1 MIDVVSQIL
10 NVLLLVIALAL
21 IGIVVI
27 QRNEGGLGGLGGGT
41 GGGGM
46 GGLMTGRAAANLLTK
61 MTRWLAIGF
70 FGVTLALAY
79 IASERAAPPS
89 LTTQPQEQ
97 GPAVPVESGGTTAPA
112 TTGSAPASGT
122 SESTTGGTSG
132 TSGGTTGSAPAA
144 PTTNQ

>member
-1 MIDVVSQIL
+1 MIDVLSQIL

-41 GGGGM
+41 GGGM

-61 MTRWLAIGF
+61 VTRWLAIGF

-79 IASERAAPPS
+79 ISTQRAAPPS
-89 LTTQPQEQ
+89 LTTQPLQQ
-97 GPAVPVESGGTTAPA
+97 APAVPIESGGTMAPA
-112 TTGSAPASGT
+112 TTGSAPASST
-122 SESTTGGTSG
+122 NESTTGSASGSSGGTSG
-132 TSGGTTGSAPAA
+132 SP
-144 PTTNQ
+144 PTA

>member
-1 MIDVVSQIL
+1 MIDVLSQVL

-61 MTRWLAIGF
+61 ITRWLAVAF

-79 IASERAAPPS
+79 IASQRAAPPS
-89 LTTQPQEQ
+89 LTQQAPQQ
-97 GPAVPVESGGTTAPA
+97 QAPAAPVESGGTTAPA
-112 TTGSAPASGT
+112 TDGSAPAGN
-122 SESTTGGTSG
+122 
-132 TSGGTTGSAPAA
+132 SGGTAGGATEGSGGTAGSPPTA
-144 PTTNQ
+144 PTSNQ